1 MFWHAPYYRHPSFR
15 EGALAQFGIAPGVA
29 AWGLMTGVAMVKLGL
44 GVSAALV
51 MTLVVFAG
59 SAQLATIPPLL
70 GGAPMWV
77 VLVTAFCVN
86 LRFVVFSAHLRRYM
100 MHLPRGHRLTMGYLS
115 GDLPYV
121 LFVQRFPEP
130 AQDEQGRLGQMAYL
144 CAAGSTNWATWLFFN
159 LSGVLMAQWIP
170 SSWGFGFAGVLALS
184 GVLWSLADTR
194 LRQVSAATAGLAAVL
209 AADLPLKLN
218 ILVGIAVA
226 VVTCLMLE
234 PHVDAT
240 SGGEAP

>member
-1 MFWHAPYYRHPSFR
+1 MFWHAPYYRHPCFR
-15 EGALAQFGIAPGVA
+15 EGAIAQLGIAPGIA

-44 GVSAALV
+44 GVPASLV

-86 LRFVVFSAHLRRYM
+86 LRFVVFSAHLRHYM
-100 MHLPRGHRLTMGYLS
+100 MHLPRWHRLTMGYLS

-121 LFVQRFPEP
+121 LFVQRFPQP
-130 AQDEQGRLGQMAYL
+130 AQDEEGRLAQMAYL
-144 CAAGSTNWATWLFFN
+144 CAVGSTNWATWLVFN
-159 LSGVLMAQWIP
+159 LSGVLLAQWIP

-194 LRQVSAATAGLAAVL
+194 LRLISAATAGVAAVL
-209 AADLPLKLN
+209 AAGLPLKLN
-218 ILVGIAVA
+218 ILVGIAAAVA
-226 VVTCLMLE
+226 LCLLLE
-234 PHVDAT
+234 KQVDRVAQEE
-240 SGGEAP
+240 SV

>member
-1 MFWHAPYYRHPSFR
+1 MFWHAPYYRHPCFR
-15 EGALAQFGIAPGVA
+15 EGAMAQLAIAPGIA
-29 AWGLMTGVAMVKLGL
+29 TWGLMTGVAMVKLGL
-44 GVSAALV
+44 GVTASLV

-100 MHLPRGHRLTMGYLS
+100 MHLPRWHRLTMGYLS

-130 AQDEQGRLGQMAYL
+130 AQDAEGRVEQMAYL
-144 CAAGSTNWATWLFFN
+144 CALGSTNWATWLAFN
-159 LSGVLMAQWIP
+159 LSGVLLAQWIP
-170 SSWGFGFAGVLALS
+170 ASWGFGFAGVLALS
-184 GVLWSLADTR
+184 GLLWSLADTR
-194 LRQVSAATAGLAAVL
+194 LRLISAATAGMAAVL

-218 ILVGIAVA
+218 ILVGILTAVA
-226 VVTCLMLE
+226 LCLALE
-234 PHVDAT
+234 KYVDRVHGAQ
-240 SGGEAP
+240 AR